1 MKLIILIVLSILISI
16 VISGSVQSKIT
27 TTRGISNV
35 YSKND
40 INNIKQFISSK
51 YNGNTKLY
59 GESLKDTFYGVGVL
73 TRIGETN
80 IEAAKDICKQTKE
93 QLKQNKFTD
102 IELVFNGVT
111 ILSEL
116 KCLQGESSSSL
127 GNEQQLQDLLKNK
140 LENGLLLEKTQA
152 INIYF
157 TLSSAKAIDSKT
169 VSIIDP
175 LLAQA
180 VGSMV
185 SLMDE
190 DGTFK
195 SVSTDD
201 EGNLQNTA
209 AAYFALAR
217 LSHRLKSNEV
227 DKLVAKVVNK
237 VDTVLASA
245 DETTDSLYFNDLST
259 TSSLLHGLLS
269 LASVNDKVADII
281 SNKQINQ
288 ISEYLLR
295 QKNVGSLSDAY
306 HLIVALKRCQKNSI
320 SQPISLALVKSI
332 YSPSGLN
339 DIRVRVTDIFDQP
352 IEASVVINKVVSS
365 KNPRSTPILSGKEMK
380 FQSSDNSFV
389 ADLSNENLK
398 LGSYNFEFKVQPVDT
413 DSYKSIT
420 NIQIV
425 TITGTI
431 TVNDMKLSYAPKSDQ
446 LGSPKTTDEVQFG
459 QKLPLI
465 EIPSNNIARIFF
477 RIASEAQPYQA
488 EQVGIRFYS
497 PAREAVVPATFSADA
512 YSYTFTN
519 KDACKILG
527 CQSGNY
533 QLDLIIGDQSITP
546 LQWNFGEI
554 NLKFNQSSIPTNRY
568 PEQLPIS
575 HNFRAAEKRP
585 PQSISSLF
593 TLLVLSPIAI
603 FVIGLLFVGTN
614 LGRFPTGMGFIYTI
628 GFLGCISATGL
639 LIVNY
644 WLHSTMDVT
653 LKNLA
658 LLMIPLVF
666 FGHKSMSYYSNLSSS
681 NIKKD

>member
-16 VISGSVQSKIT
+16 VISGAAQSKIT

-40 INNIKQFISSK
+40 VNNIKQFISSK
-51 YNGNTKLY
+51 YNANTKLY

-73 TRIGETN
+73 TRIGETV
-80 IEAAKDICKQTKE
+80 ESSKDICKQTKE
-93 QLKQNKFTD
+93 QLKQNKNTD
-102 IELVFNGVT
+102 IELVFNGVS

-116 KCLQGESSSSL
+116 KCLQGESL
-127 GNEQQLQDLLKNK
+127 GNEQQLQELLKNK
-140 LENGLLLEKTQA
+140 LESGSLLEKTQA

-157 TLSSAKAIDSKT
+157 TLSTAKAIDSKT
-169 VSIIDP
+169 VSAIDP
-175 LLAQA
+175 LLQQA
-180 VGSMV
+180 VSSIV

-195 SVSTDD
+195 SVGSDD

-237 VDTVLASA
+237 VDTVIASA
-245 DETTDSLYFNDLST
+245 DETTDSLHFNDLST

-269 LASVNDKVADII
+269 LASVNDKVSETIG
-281 SNKQINQ
+281 NKQINQ
-288 ISEYLLR
+288 ISEYLLK
-295 QKNVGSLSDAY
+295 QKNVESLSDAY
-306 HLIVALKRCQKNSI
+306 HLIVGLKRCQKNSI
-320 SQPISLALVKSI
+320 SQPISLSLVKSI

-339 DIRVRVTDIFDQP
+339 DIRVSVTDIFGQP
-352 IEASVVINKVVSS
+352 IESSVLVNKVVSS
-365 KNPRSTPILSGKEMK
+365 KSPRSTPILSGKEMK
-380 FQSSDNSFV
+380 FQPSDNTFAIDV
-389 ADLSNENLK
+389 SNENLK

-413 DSYKSIT
+413 ENFKSIT
-420 NIQIV
+420 NTQIITV
-425 TITGTI
+425 TGAV
-431 TVNDMKLSYAPKSDQ
+431 TVNDMKLSYAPKADQ
-446 LGSPKTTDEVQFG
+446 LGSQKSTSEVQFG
-459 QKLPLI
+459 QKLSLV
-465 EIPSNNIARIFF
+465 EIPSNNVARIFF
-477 RIASEAQPYQA
+477 RIASEGQPYQA
-488 EQVGIRFYS
+488 QQVGIRFHS

-519 KDACKILG
+519 KDVCKILG

-554 NLKFNQSSIPTNRY
+554 NLKFNQTTVPTNRY

-575 HNFRAAEKRP
+575 HNFRQAEKRP
-585 PQSISSLF
+585 PQSVSSLF
-593 TLLVLSPIAI
+593 TILVLSPIAI
-603 FVIGLLFVGTN
+603 FVFGLLFVGTN
-614 LGRFPTGMGFIYTI
+614 LGRFPTGMGFIYTMAFI
-628 GFLGCISATGL
+628 GCIASTGL
-639 LIVNY
+639 LIANY
-644 WLHSTMDVT
+644 WLQSTMDVT

-658 LLMIPLVF
+658 LLMIPLIF